1 MPQAKINGVN
11 LYYQVEGEGEP
22 VLFIMGT
29 GLTHAL
35 WTRQID
41 AFKGKYKCISYDNRG
56 TGETDRT
63 KEGHTVANYAEDA
76 AGLLDHLGIA
86 SAHVAGWSL
95 GSCIG
100 QELAIHHP
108 DKVRSLIL
116 IATWC
121 KPYPFLRRR
130 FEVQIEIAKLG
141 NQRLLGEYSV
151 LHLFRADHL
160 DEHDEEVLQFQ
171 RRSLEGPG
179 RSPMETM
186 IAHYRMD
193 IEHDTADRL
202 AQIKVPTLVL
212 GGQDDALIRA
222 PYQEEVHRRI
232 PGAEINLI
240 SKADHMALA
249 LMPDRVNR
257 IALDFLERHFG
268 TQARSNARAS

>member
-1 MPQAKINGVN
+1 
-11 LYYQVEGEGEP
+11 
-22 VLFIMGT
+22 
-29 GLTHAL
+29 L
-35 WTRQID
+35 WSRQID
-41 AFKGKYKCISYDNRG
+41 AFKHNYKCISFDNRG

-63 KEGHTVANYAEDA
+63 QGGHTVANYAEDA
-76 AGLLDHLGIA
+76 AGVLDHLGIK

-100 QELAIHHP
+100 QELAIRHP

-121 KPYPFLRRR
+121 RPYPFLRRR
-130 FEVQIEIAKLG
+130 FEVQIEIAKTG

-160 DEHDEEVLQFQ
+160 DEHDAEVLQFQ
-171 RRSLEGPG
+171 RNSLEGPG

-202 AQIKVPTLVL
+202 SKIKVPVLVL

-232 PGAEINLI
+232 SGSELNLI
-240 SKADHMALA
+240 PKADHMALA
-249 LMPDRVNR
+249 LMPDQMNR

-268 TQARSNARAS
+268 KQARSRAS

>member
-1 MPQAKINGVN
+1 MPHAKINGVS
-11 LYYQVEGEGEP
+11 LFYRVDGEGEP

-35 WTRQID
+35 WQRQVD
-41 AFKGKYKCISYDNRG
+41 AFKGKYRCIRYDNRG

-63 KEGHTVANYAEDA
+63 QEGHSVANYAEDA
-76 AGLLDHLGIA
+76 VGLLDHLGIS

-121 KPYPFLRRR
+121 RPYPFLRRR
-130 FEVQIEIAKLG
+130 FEVQIELAKMG
-141 NQRLLGEYSV
+141 NQRLLGEYSC

-160 DEHDEEVLQFQ
+160 DEHDDEVLEFQ

-179 RSPMETM
+179 RSPMETL

-202 AQIKVPTLVL
+202 AQVTVPTIVL
-212 GGQDDALIRA
+212 GGQDDALVRA
-222 PYQEEVHRRI
+222 PYQEEVHHRI
-232 PGAEINLI
+232 AGSELNLI
-240 SKADHMALA
+240 PKADHMALA
-249 LMPDRVNR
+249 LIPDQMNT

-268 TQARSNARAS
+268 TQSRPSTRAS

>member
-1 MPQAKINGVN
+1 MPNAKINGVN

-35 WTRQID
+35 WSRQID
-41 AFKGKYKCISYDNRG
+41 AFKHKYQCISYDNRG

-63 KEGHTVANYAEDA
+63 KDGHTVANYAEDA
-76 AGLLDHLGIA
+76 AGLLDHLKVS

-100 QELAIHHP
+100 QEMAIHHP

-121 KPYPFLRRR
+121 RPYPFLRRR
-130 FEVQIEIAKLG
+130 FEVQTEIAKLG

-160 DEHDEEVLQFQ
+160 DEHDDEVLQFQ

-193 IEHDTADRL
+193 IEHDTAERL
-202 AQIKVPTLVL
+202 SQIKVPTLVL
-212 GGQDDALIRA
+212 GGEDDALIRA

-232 PGAEINLI
+232 AGSEINLI
-240 SKADHMALA
+240 PKADHMALA
-249 LMPDRVNR
+249 LIPDQVNR
-257 IALDFLERHFG
+257 IALDFLERRFG
-268 TQARSNARAS
+268 KQAGPKARAS

>member
-1 MPQAKINGVN
+1 MPHARINGVN

-35 WTRQID
+35 WSRQVE
-41 AFKGKYKCISYDNRG
+41 AFRQKYKCISYDNRG
-56 TGETDRT
+56 TGQTDRT
-63 KEGHTVANYAEDA
+63 QEGHTVANYAEDA

-108 DKVRSLIL
+108 KKVRSLIL

-121 KPYPFLRRR
+121 RPYPFLRRR

-151 LHLFRADHL
+151 LHLFRNDYL
-160 DEHDEEVLQFQ
+160 DEHDEEVSQFQ

-193 IEHDTADRL
+193 IAHDAADRL
-202 AQIKVPTLVL
+202 SQVKVPTLVL

-222 PYQEEVHRRI
+222 PYQEEVHSRI
-232 PGAEINLI
+232 AGSEINLI
-240 SKADHMALA
+240 PKADHMALA
-249 LMPDRVNR
+249 LIPDQVNK

-268 TQARSNARAS
+268 KQVSSKARAS

>member
-35 WTRQID
+35 WSRQID
-41 AFKGKYKCISYDNRG
+41 AFKHRYKCISYDNRG

-63 KEGHTVANYAEDA
+63 EEGHTVANYAEDA
-76 AGLLDHLGIA
+76 AGLLDHLGIP
-86 SAHVAGWSL
+86 SAHVVGWSL

-121 KPYPFLRRR
+121 RPYPFLRRR
-130 FEVQIEIAKLG
+130 FEVQIEIAKTA

-160 DEHDEEVLQFQ
+160 DEHDDEVSQFQ

-202 AQIKVPTLVL
+202 SQVKVPVLVL

-222 PYQEEVHRRI
+222 PYQEEVHHRI
-232 PGAEINLI
+232 SGSELSLI
-240 SKADHMALA
+240 PKADHMALA
-249 LMPDRVNR
+249 LIPDQMNR
-257 IALDFLERHFG
+257 IALDFLEQHFG
-268 TQARSNARAS
+268 KQTRSRAS

>member
-35 WTRQID
+35 WSRQID
-41 AFKGKYKCISYDNRG
+41 AFKHKYKCISYDNRG

-63 KEGHTVANYAEDA
+63 EEGHTVANYAEDA
-76 AGLLDHLGIA
+76 AGLLDHLGIP
-86 SAHVAGWSL
+86 SAHVVGWSL

-121 KPYPFLRRR
+121 RPYPFLRRR
-130 FEVQIEIAKLG
+130 FEVQIEIAKTA

-160 DEHDEEVLQFQ
+160 DEHDDEVSHFQ

-202 AQIKVPTLVL
+202 SQVKVPALVL

-222 PYQEEVHRRI
+222 PYQEEVHHRI
-232 PGAEINLI
+232 SGSELSLI
-240 SKADHMALA
+240 PKADHMALA
-249 LMPDRVNR
+249 LIPDQMNR
-257 IALDFLERHFG
+257 IALDFLEQHFG
-268 TQARSNARAS
+268 KQTRSRAS

>member
-1 MPQAKINGVN
+1 MPHARINGVN

-29 GLTHAL
+29 GLTHSL
-35 WTRQID
+35 WSRQVE
-41 AFKGKYKCISYDNRG
+41 AFKQKYKCVSYDNRG
-56 TGETDRT
+56 TGQTDLT
-63 KEGHTVANYAEDA
+63 QEGHTVANYAEDA

-86 SAHVAGWSL
+86 SAHVVGWSL

-108 DKVRSLIL
+108 NKVRSLIL

-121 KPYPFLRRR
+121 RPYPFLRRR

-151 LHLFRADHL
+151 LHLFRTDYL
-160 DEHDEEVLQFQ
+160 DEHDEEVSQFQ

-193 IEHDTADRL
+193 IAHDAADRL
-202 AQIKVPTLVL
+202 SQVKVPTLVL

-222 PYQEEVHRRI
+222 PYQEEVHSRI
-232 PGAEINLI
+232 AGSEINLI
-240 SKADHMALA
+240 PKADHMALA
-249 LMPDRVNR
+249 LIPEQVNK

-268 TQARSNARAS
+268 KQAGSKARAS